1 MDKLAILI
9 YFILLCTIILM
20 MPPYGDPA
28 VVIWTSK
35 VMSITGFSYDPV
47 CSKNIMS
54 MSGSKSILLCVR
66 SPLYYL
72 LLAIAN
78 NSYKIVPIA
87 LTTLFF
93 GLQIILARLSGLS
106 LSIFGLMFPSIY
118 LLFSRTYVD
127 TLTTVLITALLIVLM
142 KISKEDRILHKTP
155 LFFIPLLLM
164 LTRESSITLPL
175 FLIGISLVIP
185 EFRKKNLLIIFG
197 GWIAGLVSWQLY
209 IVMSGGISYSDF
221 QPHIPTFEEVYRAFM
236 TAITPILPW
245 EVRSGDIQAYLNINL
260 GNSFTPLVIAAL
272 HFLGLLGVLG
282 VLPLIASLI
291 RFKYMNK
298 LILWQ
303 AIFGLLMSAGLL
315 ILKGD
320 IDFFR
325 HLAYLIPVTSLLIE
339 MGLKELQ
346 KHSRLTA
353 NLVRLSYIIM
363 FTLYLARTIRLYASG
378 YHFDPCQYLLK
389 RPEISSIPYFY
400 ETAC

>member
-1 MDKLAILI
+1 
-9 YFILLCTIILM
+9 
-20 MPPYGDPA
+20 
-28 VVIWTSK
+28 
-35 VMSITGFSYDPV
+35 
-47 CSKNIMS
+47 
-54 MSGSKSILLCVR
+54 
-66 SPLYYL
+66 L

-106 LSIFGLMFPSIY
+106 LSIFGLTFPSIY

-127 TLTTVLITALLIVLM
+127 TLTAVLITALLIVLM

-175 FLIGISLVIP
+175 FLVGISLVIP

-221 QPHIPTFEEVYRAFM
+221 QPHIPTFKEVYRAFM

-245 EVRSGDIQAYLNINL
+245 EIRSGDIQAYLNINL

-272 HFLGLLGVLG
+272 HFLGLLR

-291 RFKYMNK
+291 RFKQMNK

-325 HLAYLIPVTSLLIE
+325 HLAYLMPVIPLLIE

-378 YHFDPCQYLLK
+378 YHFDPCQYLFK
-389 RPEISSIPYFY
+389 RSEISSMPYFY

>member
-209 IVMSGGISYSDF
+209 IVMSGGYIVLRFSTTY
-221 QPHIPTFEEVYRAFM
+221 P
-236 TAITPILPW
+236 
-245 EVRSGDIQAYLNINL
+245 NI
-260 GNSFTPLVIAAL
+260 
-272 HFLGLLGVLG
+272 
-282 VLPLIASLI
+282 
-291 RFKYMNK
+291 
-298 LILWQ
+298 
-303 AIFGLLMSAGLL
+303 
-315 ILKGD
+315 
-320 IDFFR
+320 
-325 HLAYLIPVTSLLIE
+325 
-339 MGLKELQ
+339 
-346 KHSRLTA
+346 
-353 NLVRLSYIIM
+353 
-363 FTLYLARTIRLYASG
+363 
-378 YHFDPCQYLLK
+378 
-389 RPEISSIPYFY
+389 
-400 ETAC
+400 

>member
-1 MDKLAILI
+1 
-9 YFILLCTIILM
+9 
-20 MPPYGDPA
+20 
-28 VVIWTSK
+28 
-35 VMSITGFSYDPV
+35 
-47 CSKNIMS
+47 
-54 MSGSKSILLCVR
+54 
-66 SPLYYL
+66 
-72 LLAIAN
+72 
-78 NSYKIVPIA
+78 
-87 LTTLFF
+87 
-93 GLQIILARLSGLS
+93 
-106 LSIFGLMFPSIY
+106 
-118 LLFSRTYVD
+118 
-127 TLTTVLITALLIVLM
+127 
-142 KISKEDRILHKTP
+142 
-155 LFFIPLLLM
+155 
-164 LTRESSITLPL
+164 
-175 FLIGISLVIP
+175 
-185 EFRKKNLLIIFG
+185 
-197 GWIAGLVSWQLY
+197 
-209 IVMSGGISYSDF
+209 
-221 QPHIPTFEEVYRAFM
+221 M

-272 HFLGLLGVLG
+272 YFLGLLGVLG

-363 FTLYLARTIRLYASG
+363 FTLYLARTIRLYTSG